1 MSWLFSQL
9 AEPRASNNIPAE
21 NLLIPDQDTAPA
33 EGANQEEMAP
43 TVNYDASHADDEAAG
58 AMEKAVNMLRNFPWT
73 EDDLNFYFAQVEVK
87 MKSAGV
93 KSNFTK
99 LQVLSTILPTK
110 AINSIKNLLKKQEAD
125 FTAKDAYLQAKTK
138 LLRVFGPCESAD
150 FERAMARVMTDKP
163 SQLAE
168 ELISDLCD
176 KELRNCCCIKTVGGL
191 WRRAMPTS
199 VRQAIAHYDF
209 TRANLPNIMQVADDV
224 FLSTK
229 TPLLAIAAVSAP
241 TTTPNSDL
249 STPEVLNQAFN
260 MPSTQ
265 DEATA
270 QIASLA
276 AQVAAISKKFAG
288 GRGQGRGG
296 RGGRGRGGGSGQPHY
311 SAANPRWKTP
321 RHADLPPFSSC
332 KRHWQFGKSSFV
344 CLEPTSCPW
353 RNHIQQK
360 TQN

>member
-1 MSWLFSQL
+1 MSWFFSSQPQESGNNPTSA
-9 AEPRASNNIPAE
+9 AER
-21 NLLIPDQDTAPA
+21 LLIPDQDPQ
-33 EGANQEEMAP
+33 EEDNHEEMAP
-43 TVNYDASHADDEAAG
+43 PVNYDAAHADDEVAG

-110 AINSIKNLLKKQEAD
+110 AINSIKNLLKKQESE
-125 FTAKDAYLQAKTK
+125 FTNKDAYLQAKTK
-138 LLRVFGPCESAD
+138 LLRVFGPCENAD
-150 FERAMARVMTDKP
+150 FERAMARVMIDKP

-168 ELISDLCD
+168 ELIGDLCD
-176 KELRNCCCIKTVGGL
+176 RELKNCCCIKVVGGL
-191 WRRAMPTS
+191 WRRAMPSS

-209 TRANLPNIMQVADDV
+209 TRQNLANIMQVADDV
-224 FLSTK
+224 YLSTK
-229 TPLLAIAAVSAP
+229 PPSTVAAISAP

-276 AQVAAISKKFAG
+276 AQVAAISKKFGG

-296 RGGRGRGGGSGQPHY
+296 RGGRGRGGGNTPTPQY
-311 SAANPRWKTP
+311 SSTNPRWKTP

-353 RNHIQQK
+353 RNHIQPK